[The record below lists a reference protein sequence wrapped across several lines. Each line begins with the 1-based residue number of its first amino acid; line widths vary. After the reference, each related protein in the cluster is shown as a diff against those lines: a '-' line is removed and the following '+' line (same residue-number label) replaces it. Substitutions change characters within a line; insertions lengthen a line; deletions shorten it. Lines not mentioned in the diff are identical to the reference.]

1 MSHHRVAT
9 ENMVGEEMLAVVLAV
24 VLAEVPAA
32 THENMG
38 SGRIDSAGI
47 YSLNIA
53 VEAVPPSEM
62 LVVTQYMLAAANTAA
77 ADTVLSAADSAVAS
91 PSTAPVD
98 APSEPA
104 EEAETASHSADIP
117 AVVVATCFGT

>member
-1 MSHHRVAT
+1 MAT
-9 ENMVGEEMLAVVLAV
+9 ENMVGQEMLAV

-47 YSLNIA
+47 YSVDTA
-53 VEAVPPSEM
+53 VEAVQPSAM
-62 LVVTQYMLAAANTAA
+62 LVVTQYMFAAANTAAANTAA
-77 ADTVLSAADSAVAS
+77 ADTVLSAADSAIAS

-117 AVVVATCFGT
+117 AVVVGTYFGT

>member
-1 MSHHRVAT
+1 MAT
-9 ENMVGEEMLAVVLAV
+9 ENMVEQEILAVVLDV

-32 THENMG
+32 THKNMG

-47 YSLNIA
+47 YSADIA

-62 LVVTQYMLAAANTAA
+62 LVVTQYIFAA
-77 ADTVLSAADSAVAS
+77 ADTVLLTADSAVAS

-117 AVVVATCFGT
+117 AVVVATYFGT

>member
-1 MSHHRVAT
+1 MAT
-9 ENMVGEEMLAVVLAV
+9 ENMVGQEMLVV
-24 VLAEVPAA
+24 VLAEVLAA

-47 YSLNIA
+47 YSVDIA
-53 VEAVPPSEM
+53 VEAVQPSEM
-62 LVVTQYMLAAANTAA
+62 LVVTQYMFAAANTAA
-77 ADTVLSAADSAVAS
+77 ADTVLSAADSAVAR

-104 EEAETASHSADIP
+104 EET
-117 AVVVATCFGT
+117 